1 MPNLTTMPCPPSPI
15 PPAQQR
21 RCQVQAGLCGVV
33 PDRPVL
39 HFAVSSSAAA
49 GSNNATTPGVAA
61 APVSAPV
68 PPQQSYIVYPGTHV
82 PYDAAAEMCRSSNYM
97 GLAWRL
103 VAARVS
109 ERMSC

>member
-1 MPNLTTMPCPPSPI
+1 MPCPPSPI